1 QAMVL
6 AKSLVNQL
14 QGKPLLDYVYRD
26 KGSLI
31 SLGKAGSVGNI
42 MGNLSKDFT
51 FEGKVARFM
60 YITLYRMH
68 QYTLHG
74 LFRTLLLILRDRI
87 SRTAGPKLKLH

>member
-1 QAMVL
+1 VH
-6 AKSLVNQL
+6 
-14 QGKPLLDYVYRD
+14 GKPLLDFVYRD

-31 SLGKAGSVGNI
+31 SLSKAGSVGNV

-74 LFRTLLLILRDRI
+74 FFRTALLILRDRLAR
-87 SRTAGPKLKLH
+87 RTGPKLKLH